1 MIIFSEVEHTPGEW
15 PNNATGALISLSPRQ
30 YQGRDYRLQPSHYLI
45 LIDTL
50 ARFQLKAEA
59 RRFGLGYLWWIL
71 EPMLYVGVF
80 YLVFVLFL
88 GNRQPDFLVFLV
100 VGKLSFIWFS
110 KSVNQASLS
119 LVNNQK
125 VMGQTNLPKHLFPVA
140 VMHEGVYR
148 QAAVFAF
155 LLALVLALGYAPTAA
170 WVWLIPV
177 VVTQYLLILAC
188 GLGAAVLV
196 CLQRDFQML
205 IQLGMVFLLF
215 MSGVFWDINTL
226 SNATAVF
233 WLETLNPLSVLLD
246 SYRQILLSGRAPD
259 SGQLLLIFC
268 QSAVLVGI
276 MVWLYRRLHFWLAE
290 RAITQ

>member
-1 MIIFSEVEHTPGEW
+1 MAKPCDGRAAHAASASHLP
-15 PNNATGALISLSPRQ
+15 
-30 YQGRDYRLQPSHYLI
+30 RDYRLQPSQYFT

-50 ARFQLKAEA
+50 ARFHLKAEA

-88 GNRQPDFLVFLV
+88 GNRQPDFLVFLA

-119 LVNNQK
+119 LVNSRE
-125 VMGQTNLPKHLFPVA
+125 VLGQTNLPKHLFPVA

-155 LLALVLALGYAPTAA
+155 LLVLVLALGYAPTAA

-188 GLGAAVLV
+188 GLGAALLV

-215 MSGVFWDINTL
+215 MSGVFWDIDTL
-226 SNATAVF
+226 TNPSAVF
-233 WLETLNPLSVLLD
+233 WLETLNPLAVLLD

-259 SGQLLLIFC
+259 SGQLVLIGF
-268 QSAVLVGI
+268 QSTALIGI
-276 MVWLYRRLHFWLAE
+276 MMWLYRRLHFWLAE
-290 RAITQ
+290 RAIAQ

>member
-1 MIIFSEVEHTPGEW
+1 MIISSAVEHTPGEW
-15 PNNATGALISLSPRQ
+15 PTNATGALIAQSPRQ
-30 YQGRDYRLQPSHYLI
+30 YLGRDYRLQPSHYFT

-50 ARFQLKAEA
+50 ARFHLKAEA

-88 GNRQPDFLVFLV
+88 GNRQPDFLVFLA

-110 KSVNQASLS
+110 KSVNQAALS
-119 LVNNQK
+119 LVNNRE

-155 LLALVLALGYAPTAA
+155 LLVLVMALGYAPTLA
-170 WVWLIPV
+170 WVWLIPLL
-177 VVTQYLLILAC
+177 VTQYLLILAC

-233 WLETLNPLSVLLD
+233 WLETLNPLAVLLD

-259 SGQLLLIFC
+259 SGQLLLIVF
-268 QSAVLVGI
+268 QSSVLVGI
-276 MVWLYRRLHFWLAE
+276 MMWLYRRLHFWLAE
-290 RAITQ
+290 RAIAQ

>member
-1 MIIFSEVEHTPGEW
+1 M
-15 PNNATGALISLSPRQ
+15 GALIAQSPRQ
-30 YQGRDYRLQPSHYLI
+30 YLGRDYRLHPSHYFT

-50 ARFQLKAEA
+50 ARFHLKAEA
-59 RRFGLGYLWWIL
+59 RRFGLGYFWWIL

-88 GNRQPDFLVFLV
+88 GNRQPDFLIFLA

-110 KSVNQASLS
+110 KSVNQAALS
-119 LVNNQK
+119 LVNSRE

-155 LLALVLALGYAPTAA
+155 LLVLVMALGYAPTLA
-170 WVWLIPV
+170 WVWLIPL

-233 WLETLNPLSVLLD
+233 WLETLNPLAVLLD

-259 SGQLLLIFC
+259 SGQLALIGF
-268 QSAVLVGI
+268 QSTALIGI
-276 MVWLYRRLHFWLAE
+276 MMWLYRRLHFWLAE
-290 RAITQ
+290 RAIAQ

>member
-1 MIIFSEVEHTPGEW
+1 M
-15 PNNATGALISLSPRQ
+15 GALIAQSPRQ
-30 YQGRDYRLQPSHYLI
+30 YLGRDYRLHPSHYFT

-50 ARFQLKAEA
+50 ARFHLKAEA
-59 RRFGLGYLWWIL
+59 RRFGLGYFWWIL

-88 GNRQPDFLVFLV
+88 GNRQPDFLIFLA

-110 KSVNQASLS
+110 KSVNQAALS
-119 LVNNQK
+119 LVNSRE

-155 LLALVLALGYAPTAA
+155 LLVLVMALGYAPTLA
-170 WVWLIPV
+170 WVWLIPL

-233 WLETLNPLSVLLD
+233 WLETLNPLAVLLD

-259 SGQLLLIFC
+259 SGQLALIAF
-268 QSAVLVGI
+268 QSSALIG
-276 MVWLYRRLHFWLAE
+276 MMMWLYRRLHFWLAE
-290 RAITQ
+290 RAIAQ

>member
-1 MIIFSEVEHTPGEW
+1 MAKPCDGRAACAASASHLP
-15 PNNATGALISLSPRQ
+15 
-30 YQGRDYRLQPSHYLI
+30 RDYRLQPSQYFT

-50 ARFQLKAEA
+50 ARFHLKAEA

-88 GNRQPDFLVFLV
+88 GNRQPDFLVFLA

-119 LVNNQK
+119 LVNSRE
-125 VMGQTNLPKHLFPVA
+125 VLGQTNLPKHLFPVA

-155 LLALVLALGYAPTAA
+155 LLVLVLALGYAPTSA

-177 VVTQYLLILAC
+177 VVAQYLLILAC
-188 GLGAAVLV
+188 GLGAAALV

-215 MSGVFWDINTL
+215 MSGVFWDISTL
-226 SNATAVF
+226 TNPTAVF
-233 WLETLNPLSVLLD
+233 WLETLNPLAVLLD

-259 SGQLLLIFC
+259 VAQLVLIGF
-268 QSAVLVGI
+268 QSTVLIGI
-276 MVWLYRRLHFWLAE
+276 MMWLYRRLHFWLAE
-290 RAITQ
+290 RAIAQ

>member
-1 MIIFSEVEHTPGEW
+1 MAKLCDGRAACVASASHLP
-15 PNNATGALISLSPRQ
+15 
-30 YQGRDYRLQPSHYLI
+30 RDYRLQPSQYFT

-50 ARFQLKAEA
+50 ARFHLKAEA

-88 GNRQPDFLVFLV
+88 GNRQPDFLVFLA

-119 LVNNQK
+119 LVNSRE

-155 LLALVLALGYAPTAA
+155 LLVLVLALGYAPTSA

-177 VVTQYLLILAC
+177 VVAQYLLILAC

-215 MSGVFWDINTL
+215 MSGVFWDIDTL
-226 SNATAVF
+226 TNPSAVF
-233 WLETLNPLSVLLD
+233 WLETLNPLAVLLD

-259 SGQLLLIFC
+259 VGPLVLIGF
-268 QSAVLVGI
+268 QSTVLIGI
-276 MVWLYRRLHFWLAE
+276 MMWLYRRLHFWLAE
-290 RAITQ
+290 RAIAQ